1 MGARDD
7 GRLEELAKKFHQG
20 FTLRAVVYEIRRE
33 YLCSDEYGKC
43 ICQMEK
49 SECYSSCLGRAFI
62 DAIRALEQYERHEKL
77 IEAAGKIKDPQTT
90 AGILQAILLSKVD
103 NQQGKYAKA
112 LHEAIALLASL
123 PDAEE
128 KRVED
133 RKEPQ

>member
-1 MGARDD
+1 MGKFDYTIQILRD
-7 GRLEELAKKFHQG
+7 
-20 FTLRAVVYEIRRE
+20 EIDSLQE
-33 YLCSDEYGKC
+33 FDERTDL
-43 ICQMEK
+43 IPD
-49 SECYSSCLGRAFI
+49 I
-62 DAIRALEQYERHEKL
+62 DVAIRALEQYERYEKL

-112 LHEAIALLASL
+112 LHEAIALLSDL
-123 PDAEE
+123 PDDE